1 MVILLIYLSK
11 KITIGIIVFFV
22 VITVVIIGRYAIG
35 LYFKKKFSKRPPPGV
50 IVEIVSNKSFS
61 QSLESYCT
69 SLSSKT
75 SSYKIKKNEL
85 LEPINFNKKVN
96 KGDIIAK
103 LSSKT
108 IAAPFAG
115 VIGKRGISGSSLGSE
130 NTIMLTLD
138 DSRKILC
145 DLKVP
150 EVYAAILKK
159 DLSLKATFSAYKNK
173 TYKGKIESVASRV
186 DAQTRSILA
195 RAKIDNENFEII
207 PGSLLEIEIF
217 YNEKNTLGIPDT
229 SIMYEGSKK
238 FIYKIVEN
246 NLIKKI
252 EIETGIRNKGNLEV
266 LSGINE
272 GDKLVAEGLTKVRP
286 GMKVKPIIKSE

>member
-1 MVILLIYLSK
+1 MKRSK
-11 KITIGIIVFFV
+11 KITIFIIVFFV
-22 VITVVIIGRYAIG
+22 VIALIIIGRYGVG

-50 IVEIVSNKSFS
+50 IVEIISNKNFS

-96 KGDIIAK
+96 KGDVIAK
-103 LSSKT
+103 LSTKT
-108 IAAPFAG
+108 ITAPFSG

-130 NTIMLTLD
+130 NTIILPLD
-138 DSRKILC
+138 DSRKVLC
-145 DLKVP
+145 DLKIP

-159 DLSLKATFSAYKNK
+159 DLELNAKFSAYKNK
-173 TYKGKIESVASRV
+173 IYKGKIASVASRV

-195 RAKIDNENFEII
+195 RAKINNEKSEII

-217 YNEKNTLGIPDT
+217 YNEKNALSVPDT

-238 FIYKIVEN
+238 FIYKIIEN
-246 NLIKKI
+246 NIIKKA
-252 EIETGIRNKGNLEV
+252 EIETGVRNLGNLEV
-266 LSGINE
+266 LSGLNE
-272 GDKLVAEGLTKVRP
+272 GDKIIAEGLTKVRP
-286 GMKVKPIIKSE
+286 GMKVKPIIKSQ

>member
-1 MVILLIYLSK
+1 MKRSK
-11 KITIGIIVFFV
+11 KITTFIIIFFL
-22 VITVVIIGRYAIG
+22 VIALIIIGRYAIG

-50 IVEIVSNKSFS
+50 IVEVVSNKSFN

-75 SSYKIKKNEL
+75 ISYKIKKNEL
-85 LEPINFNKKVN
+85 LEPINFNTKVN
-96 KGDIIAK
+96 KGDVIAK
-103 LSSKT
+103 LISKNIT
-108 IAAPFAG
+108 ASFAG
-115 VIGKRGISGSSLGSE
+115 IIGKRGISGSSLGPE
-130 NTIMLTLD
+130 NTIILTLD

-145 DLKVP
+145 DLKIP
-150 EVYAAILKK
+150 EVYAAFLKK
-159 DLSLKATFSAYKNK
+159 DLKLRATFSAYKNK
-173 TYKGKIESVASRV
+173 SYEGKIESVASRV

-195 RAKIDNENFEII
+195 RAKINNENSEIL

-217 YNEKNTLGIPDT
+217 YNEKNALSVPDT

-238 FIYKIVEN
+238 FIYKIIEN
-246 NLIKKI
+246 NMIEKV

-272 GDKLVAEGLTKVRP
+272 GDKVIAEGLTKIKP
-286 GMKVKPIIKSE
+286 GMKVKTITKSQ

>member
-1 MVILLIYLSK
+1 MRRSK
-11 KITIGIIVFFV
+11 KITITIAIFFL
-22 VITVVIIGRYAIG
+22 VIALIIIGRYGVG
-35 LYFKKKFSKRPPPGV
+35 LYFEKKFSKRPAPGV
-50 IVEIVSNKSFS
+50 IVEIISNKNFS

-96 KGDIIAK
+96 KGDVIAK
-103 LSSKT
+103 LSTKT
-108 IAAPFAG
+108 IIAPFAG

-138 DSRKILC
+138 DSSKVLC
-145 DLKVP
+145 DLKIP
-150 EVYAAILKK
+150 EVYAAVLKK
-159 DLSLKATFSAYKNK
+159 DLKLNAKFSAYKDK
-173 TYKGKIESVASRV
+173 TYKGKIESIASRV

-195 RAKIDNENFEII
+195 RAKINNEDHEII

-217 YNEKNTLGIPDT
+217 YNEKDALSVPDT
-229 SIMYEGSKK
+229 SVMYEGSKK
-238 FIYKIVEN
+238 FIYKIIEDDM
-246 NLIKKI
+246 IKKI

-272 GDKLVAEGLTKVRP
+272 GDKIIAEGLTKVRP
-286 GMKVKPIIKSE
+286 GMKVKPIIKTQ

>member
-1 MVILLIYLSK
+1 MKKSK
-11 KITIGIIVFFV
+11 KITIGIIIFFL
-22 VITVVIIGRYAIG
+22 VIAAVIIGRYAVGI
-35 LYFKKKFSKRPPPGV
+35 YFKKKFSKRPPPGV
-50 IVEIVSNKSFS
+50 IVEVVQEKKFS

-75 SSYKIKKNEL
+75 TSYKIKKNEL

-103 LSSKT
+103 LSTKS
-108 IAAPFAG
+108 IPAPFAG
-115 VIGKRGISGSSLGSE
+115 IIGKRGISGSSLGSE
-130 NTIMLTLD
+130 NTIILTLD
-138 DSRKILC
+138 DSRKVLC
-145 DLKVP
+145 DLKIP

-159 DLSLKATFSAYKNK
+159 NLTLNAKFSAYKDK
-173 TYKGKIESVASRV
+173 VYKGKIESVASRV

-195 RAKIDNENFEII
+195 RAKINNEESEII

-217 YNEKNTLGIPDT
+217 YNEKNALSIPDT

-238 FIYKIVEN
+238 FIYQITEN

-252 EIETGIRNKGNLEV
+252 EIETGVRKFGNLEV
-266 LSGINE
+266 INGLAE
-272 GDKLVAEGLTKVRP
+272 GDKVIAEGLTKVRP
-286 GMKVKPIIKSE
+286 GMRVKPIIKSQ